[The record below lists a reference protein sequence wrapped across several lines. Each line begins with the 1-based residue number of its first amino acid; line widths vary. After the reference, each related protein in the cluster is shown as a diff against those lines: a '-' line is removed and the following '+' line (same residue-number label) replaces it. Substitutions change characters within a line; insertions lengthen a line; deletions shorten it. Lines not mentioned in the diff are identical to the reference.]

1 MVFMKS
7 HKALAVFVALALSFN
22 NVNFVYA
29 AKNNTVATA
38 KTDTV
43 DGDLFSGMTTDEQS
57 EAAGE
62 YFSEI
67 VKFINDNY
75 IGDSVST
82 QKLLQAAIKGMA
94 GELDVYS
101 DYLTDEEYEAVKQAE
116 SGKYYSLGVDCVF
129 SEDDYPTVAAINEE
143 SQASALGLSV
153 NDKITAI
160 NGVSTYGIQSGE
172 YTTLTTSAEAA
183 DVKLTYTHK
192 KKLDVIKVPMLFFK
206 VKSVERIDMA
216 QTVNKN
222 VRGGYENKSVAGIKI
237 SAFSAGTADEFKA
250 MVRQVKNEGAT
261 RLILDLRGN
270 TGGYVDQAIEVC
282 KQIVPSGII
291 VTAVNKKGTQVKYMS
306 TLYAQPFEKMVVLV
320 DGMTASSAE
329 IVASA
334 LQDSGAATV
343 VGEKT
348 YGKGVMQSVTD
359 FNELGVLKMTT
370 YEYFT
375 RTGKKVNG
383 VGVTPDVAV
392 GKVLFVSEEDDL
404 ESEKVK
410 AAFELLGLQTGN
422 SQQMMRSV
430 GRFQALNGLDIT
442 YELDQKT
449 ITAINVKIYTDM
461 LTNDR
466 TLKTGYLNIIS

>member
-1 MVFMKS
+1 
-7 HKALAVFVALALSFN
+7 
-22 NVNFVYA
+22 
-29 AKNNTVATA
+29 
-38 KTDTV
+38 
-43 DGDLFSGMTTDEQS
+43 
-57 EAAGE
+57 
-62 YFSEI
+62 
-67 VKFINDNY
+67 
-75 IGDSVST
+75 
-82 QKLLQAAIKGMA
+82 
-94 GELDVYS
+94 
-101 DYLTDEEYEAVKQAE
+101 
-116 SGKYYSLGVDCVF
+116 
-129 SEDDYPTVAAINEE
+129 
-143 SQASALGLSV
+143 
-153 NDKITAI
+153 
-160 NGVSTYGIQSGE
+160 
-172 YTTLTTSAEAA
+172 
-183 DVKLTYTHK
+183 
-192 KKLDVIKVPMLFFK
+192 MLFFK

-237 SAFSAGTADEFKA
+237 SAFSAGTADEFKT

-282 KQIVPSGII
+282 KQIVPAGII

-306 TLYAQPFEKMVVLV
+306 TLYTQPFEKIVVLV

-334 LQDSGAATV
+334 LQDSGAATI

-370 YEYFT
+370 YEYYT

-404 ESEKVK
+404 DSDKVK
-410 AAFELLGLQTGN
+410 SAFELLGLQTGN

>member
-1 MVFMKS
+1 
-7 HKALAVFVALALSFN
+7 
-22 NVNFVYA
+22 
-29 AKNNTVATA
+29 
-38 KTDTV
+38 
-43 DGDLFSGMTTDEQS
+43 
-57 EAAGE
+57 
-62 YFSEI
+62 
-67 VKFINDNY
+67 
-75 IGDSVST
+75 
-82 QKLLQAAIKGMA
+82 
-94 GELDVYS
+94 
-101 DYLTDEEYEAVKQAE
+101 
-116 SGKYYSLGVDCVF
+116 
-129 SEDDYPTVAAINEE
+129 
-143 SQASALGLSV
+143 
-153 NDKITAI
+153 
-160 NGVSTYGIQSGE
+160 
-172 YTTLTTSAEAA
+172 
-183 DVKLTYTHK
+183 
-192 KKLDVIKVPMLFFK
+192 
-206 VKSVERIDMA
+206 
-216 QTVNKN
+216 
-222 VRGGYENKSVAGIKI
+222 
-237 SAFSAGTADEFKA
+237 
-250 MVRQVKNEGAT
+250 
-261 RLILDLRGN
+261 
-270 TGGYVDQAIEVC
+270 
-282 KQIVPSGII
+282 
-291 VTAVNKKGTQVKYMS
+291 MS